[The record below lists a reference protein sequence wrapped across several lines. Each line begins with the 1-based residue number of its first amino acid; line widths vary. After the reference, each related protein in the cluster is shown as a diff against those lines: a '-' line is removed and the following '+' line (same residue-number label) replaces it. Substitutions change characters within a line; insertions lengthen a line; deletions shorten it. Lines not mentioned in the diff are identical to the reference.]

1 MPVPLADD
9 VDRTGDMIDA
19 LETEQALALD
29 RDGYLLLRDAVPA
42 LWRDDLRAA
51 FDAGVGTDD
60 QWAAPRGGGWR
71 HSLVDLDPVVR
82 QACRLPALLAVA
94 GRLLGGPFFLSQV
107 EGREPLAENGH
118 QPLHR
123 DGMGRNAVAALIF
136 RKQLLARYGARAGRL
151 SDAARHRYT
160 IATGIVL
167 GTLVTVSSVGAGAL
181 GVTALLLL
189 YPRLETAR
197 IVGSDI
203 AHAVP
208 LTLVAGA
215 GHMLLGHIDFAMLGS
230 LLVGSLPG
238 ITIASSIAPRL
249 PEQALR
255 YALSGVLVLVAVRL
269 LANYR
274 PRLPRMRAAR
284 GAGEVAVARSRTGA
298 S

>member
-1 MPVPLADD
+1 LSLFAHFDPLFAASGFG
-9 VDRTGDMIDA
+9 VGLLVGLTGVGGGSLMTPLLI
-19 LETEQALALD
+19 LAF
-29 RDGYLLLRDAVPA
+29 GIHPA
-42 LWRDDLRAA
+42 AA
-51 FDAGVGTDD
+51 VGTDLLY
-60 QWAAPRGGGWR
+60 ASITKAGG
-71 HSLVDLDPVVR
+71 SLVHGLLRTIHWPLVGLLALGSLPSSLLMLVLLRHLGAESVVLNAVISR
-82 QACRLPALLAVA
+82 FLGVALL
-94 GRLLGGPFFLSQV
+94 LT
-107 EGREPLAENGH
+107 
-118 QPLHR
+118 
-123 DGMGRNAVAALIF
+123 VAALIF

-215 GHMLLGHIDFAMLGS
+215 GHLLLGHIDFAMLGS

-255 YALSGVLVLVAVRL
+255 YALAGVLVLVAVRL
-269 LANYR
+269 LA
-274 PRLPRMRAAR
+274 
-284 GAGEVAVARSRTGA
+284 
-298 S
+298 